1 MRKLFTNK
9 NKKGFAMAELLAVSI
24 VLLFIFSILFSN
36 YLPLVAEYETR
47 LSYNDVTAQYAAHY
61 IRKMYKEALD
71 DTTAISGTGSTK
83 GEQLKSTI
91 STGISARGYFT
102 VYSGNSDDQIF
113 SQVSE
118 QENCERII
126 KQYGIEEII
135 ITNYKLKDDKDTTAT
150 TKYVKGNYKKDSGS
164 LYNYI
169 KYLPNYEKSIYTGN
183 DLSTDSIQLYR
194 IILKTK
200 DYGYATTPILFD
212 YKTPGSCFEG
222 VNVGANKLKITKYFY
237 NEDNGCGKVVT
248 ISNTS
253 IETANGVVGRVT
265 AIGDDVFRKM
275 KGNDA
280 YQITELNIF
289 SDHVKTIGG
298 HAFDGSLLEKL
309 PDSDKLNN
317 VTSIGE
323 YAFANT
329 KIDEVNLENFS
340 KDSYIGDYAF
350 ADNKKLTTVKLPKS
364 DKSDKSDIYS
374 SNSTLTK
381 GLFARSGTE
390 ASGIAVTIPAKMKN
404 VGDEMFYLAKIKS
417 ITLEEGVETI
427 GDKAFSQFNGSSLT
441 NNKLDSDYTKITI
454 PSSVINIGYG
464 SYIAADGINKV
475 NFQDCF
481 RGLGITSLSFVS
493 SSEELTIGVSAFRDN
508 NISVLDIPSHVVS
521 IQNYAFENNDISDL
535 SFSADSKLKIIG
547 AFAFATNYIKSLG
560 LPNSI
565 NSIGNSAFQAN
576 RSLEFVEL
584 PENPNY
590 TTISNGLFQGG
601 NKFESIYIPRYVKTI
616 GESAFNPGNYSSE
629 LKIVNFEEGS
639 QLTTINGTAFA
650 NNDNLEEFT
659 IPQNVSNI
667 INRAFASC
675 GALTKITNN
684 SSQVID
690 KLYSKGCAIFFR
702 DVNSDGSCSSS
713 ISDDRK
719 NIVISYEKGYTVTI
733 TNNYV
738 E

>member
-1 MRKLFTNK
+1 MRKLFINK

-61 IRKMYKEALD
+61 IRKMYKEALVD
-71 DTTAISGTGSTK
+71 DALQDQFKNVREGTVG
-83 GEQLKSTI
+83 
-91 STGISARGYFT
+91 FMT
-102 VYSGNSDDQIF
+102 VYKEGDPSQQSIYNHIDVVTNSNISWATTGGKDAKTKEIK
-113 SQVSE
+113 
-118 QENCERII
+118 NII
-126 KQYGIEEII
+126 DKYGIEEII
-135 ITNYKLKDDKDTTAT
+135 ITRYKLDGADASST
-150 TKYVKGNYKKDSGS
+150 TKYVKNDYEKSDGS

-183 DLSTDSIQLYR
+183 NLPTDSIQLYR
-194 IILKTK
+194 ILLKTK

-317 VTSIGE
+317 VTSIGK

-381 GLFARSGTE
+381 GLFARSGT
-390 ASGIAVTIPAKMKN
+390 
-404 VGDEMFYLAKIKS
+404 
-417 ITLEEGVETI
+417 
-427 GDKAFSQFNGSSLT
+427 
-441 NNKLDSDYTKITI
+441 
-454 PSSVINIGYG
+454 
-464 SYIAADGINKV
+464 
-475 NFQDCF
+475 
-481 RGLGITSLSFVS
+481 
-493 SSEELTIGVSAFRDN
+493 
-508 NISVLDIPSHVVS
+508 
-521 IQNYAFENNDISDL
+521 
-535 SFSADSKLKIIG
+535 
-547 AFAFATNYIKSLG
+547 
-560 LPNSI
+560 
-565 NSIGNSAFQAN
+565 
-576 RSLEFVEL
+576 
-584 PENPNY
+584 
-590 TTISNGLFQGG
+590 
-601 NKFESIYIPRYVKTI
+601 
-616 GESAFNPGNYSSE
+616 
-629 LKIVNFEEGS
+629 
-639 QLTTINGTAFA
+639 
-650 NNDNLEEFT
+650 
-659 IPQNVSNI
+659 
-667 INRAFASC
+667 
-675 GALTKITNN
+675 
-684 SSQVID
+684 
-690 KLYSKGCAIFFR
+690 
-702 DVNSDGSCSSS
+702 
-713 ISDDRK
+713 
-719 NIVISYEKGYTVTI
+719 
-733 TNNYV
+733 
-738 E
+738 